1 MSRQII
7 SSSPK
12 VAKPSV
18 TKIFKVAQ
26 NSTRAVAIPARKQ
39 QGMQWVHYEVN
50 RTSYQVRFREE
61 WADEEYRHAYME
73 AAVEQGVAWQ
83 IKINREARGISQS
96 ALAMLLGTK
105 QSAVSRLE
113 DPEYGAH
120 SLDTLKKVANIFDC
134 ALLVRLVPYSVLARE
149 SECLSREDLFA
160 ESFDE
165 ENEKLARDSHLV
177 RRVNYEAR

>member
-7 SSSPK
+7 SSSLK
-12 VAKPSV
+12 ATKPSV
-18 TKIFKVAQ
+18 KKIFQAAPGITK
-26 NSTRAVAIPARKQ
+26 TVAIPARKQ
-39 QGMQWVHYEVN
+39 QGVQWVHYQAN
-50 RTSYQVRFREE
+50 KISYQVKFREE
-61 WADEEYRHAYME
+61 WADPEYRHAYME

-83 IKINREARGISQS
+83 IKINREVRNISQS
-96 ALAMLLGTK
+96 TLAALLGTQ

-120 SLDTLKKVANIFDC
+120 SLDTLKKIANIFDC

-160 ESFDE
+160 QSFDQ
-165 ENEKLARDSHLV
+165 ENEKLACDSHSA
-177 RRVNYEAR
+177 RRVNYETR